1 MLLFQKEVTTPAVLP
16 AVPTEACVAG
26 NGGVR
31 SPRDNVSSPARV
43 AIGARAEIATAST
56 AAVGDQGRVVGPTQ
70 VNRRKRRKQRRF
82 WYGEQRADPTHDAG
96 LFTGVQDVT
105 EGDEIMRSIGWR
117 LPILAMSILSLNR
130 AQARAQEVLYLEA
143 ADWIP
148 TASVLTMPTSYV
160 AAGAYVFPTSYA
172 VPTVYAT
179 AYLTESALV
188 TPTTYLAPSYYET
201 RFRRRGLFGRRLVET
216 SRAYYIPTTA
226 YYPTTYYYPTT
237 FRSSAIVDAA
247 VMPTLYARTTSTRC
261 CGEVVDTPIVRDLP
275 ASSEPARST
284 VAASPAARSNRREQP
299 PVRSEP
305 AEDDSI
311 PSNVPELPTREA
323 DASQAGETTGAQ
335 AGSET
340 PKPPSNRVESPPA
353 PQLPRREQSTVRST
367 PSALTAAKPAAQG
380 QGVADLDTVTD
391 PAAEPKSTTRP
402 GPPASAAPAPGAEVP
417 RPVAP
422 TEGEELQPAPDQTAP
437 RTSGQRR
444 DSQRPVLTTPRSIR
458 PEFRNVLFGRVKARD
473 TSEPEEGVRV
483 SISNRQNTSERREAL
498 TDAFGRFAMRVPD
511 GDWTVSVTMPSG
523 RVYSV
528 SQIIVSNGQITDE
541 IGRDVPSLVI
551 TR

>member
-1 MLLFQKEVTTPAVLP
+1 
-16 AVPTEACVAG
+16 
-26 NGGVR
+26 
-31 SPRDNVSSPARV
+31 
-43 AIGARAEIATAST
+43 
-56 AAVGDQGRVVGPTQ
+56 
-70 VNRRKRRKQRRF
+70 
-82 WYGEQRADPTHDAG
+82 
-96 LFTGVQDVT
+96 
-105 EGDEIMRSIGWR
+105 MRSIGWR

-201 RFRRRGLFGRRLVET
+201 RFRRRVLFGRRLVET

-275 ASSEPARST
+275 VS
-284 VAASPAARSNRREQP
+284 
-299 PVRSEP
+299 SEP

-323 DASQAGETTGAQ
+323 DASQAGEMTGAR

-367 PSALTAAKPAAQG
+367 PSAPTAAKPAAQG

-422 TEGEELQPAPDQTAP
+422 TEGEELQPALDQTAP

-444 DSQRPVLTTPRSIR
+444 DSQRPVLTTPRYIR
-458 PEFRNVLFGRVKARD
+458 PELRNVLFGRVKALD

>member
-1 MLLFQKEVTTPAVLP
+1 
-16 AVPTEACVAG
+16 
-26 NGGVR
+26 
-31 SPRDNVSSPARV
+31 
-43 AIGARAEIATAST
+43 
-56 AAVGDQGRVVGPTQ
+56 
-70 VNRRKRRKQRRF
+70 
-82 WYGEQRADPTHDAG
+82 
-96 LFTGVQDVT
+96 
-105 EGDEIMRSIGWR
+105 MRSIGWS

-172 VPTVYAT
+172 APTVYAT

-216 SRAYYIPTTA
+216 SRAYYIPTNA
-226 YYPTTYYYPTT
+226 YYPTTYYDPTT

-261 CGEVVDTPIVRDLP
+261 CGEMVDTPIVRDLP
-275 ASSEPARST
+275 ASSEPAWST
-284 VAASPAARSNRREQP
+284 VAASPAARTDRREQP
-299 PVRSEP
+299 PVRSEQ

-311 PSNVPELPTREA
+311 PSKVPELPI
-323 DASQAGETTGAQ
+323 S
-335 AGSET
+335 
-340 PKPPSNRVESPPA
+340 
-353 PQLPRREQSTVRST
+353 QLPRREQSTVRST
-367 PSALTAAKPAAQG
+367 PSAPTAAKPAAQG
-380 QGVADLDTVTD
+380 QGDDLDTVTD

-402 GPPASAAPAPGAEVP
+402 GPPVSAAPAPGAEVP

-422 TEGEELQPAPDQTAP
+422 TEGEELQPALDQTAP

-444 DSQRPVLTTPRSIR
+444 DSQRPVLTTPRYIR
-458 PEFRNVLFGRVKARD
+458 PELRNVLFGRVEARD

-528 SQIIVSNGQITDE
+528 RQIIVSNGQITDE

>member
-1 MLLFQKEVTTPAVLP
+1 
-16 AVPTEACVAG
+16 
-26 NGGVR
+26 
-31 SPRDNVSSPARV
+31 
-43 AIGARAEIATAST
+43 
-56 AAVGDQGRVVGPTQ
+56 
-70 VNRRKRRKQRRF
+70 
-82 WYGEQRADPTHDAG
+82 
-96 LFTGVQDVT
+96 
-105 EGDEIMRSIGWR
+105 MRSIGWR

-143 ADWIP
+143 VDWIP
-148 TASVLTMPTSYV
+148 TASVLSMPTSYV
-160 AAGAYVFPTSYA
+160 AAGPAVFPTSYA
-172 VPTVYAT
+172 VPPVYAT

-216 SRAYYIPTTA
+216 TRAYYIPTTA
-226 YYPTTYYYPTT
+226 YYATTYYYPTT
-237 FRSSAIVDAA
+237 FRLTAIVDAA

-261 CGEVVDTPIVRDLP
+261 CGE
-275 ASSEPARST
+275 
-284 VAASPAARSNRREQP
+284 
-299 PVRSEP
+299 SEP

-323 DASQAGETTGAQ
+323 DASQAGETTGGQ

-353 PQLPRREQSTVRST
+353 PQLPRRAQSTVRST

-391 PAAEPKSTTRP
+391 PAAELKSTTRP
-402 GPPASAAPAPGAEVP
+402 GPPASTALAP
-417 RPVAP
+417 
-422 TEGEELQPAPDQTAP
+422 GEELQPAPDQTAP
-437 RTSGQRR
+437 RTSDQRI
-444 DSQRPVLTTPRSIR
+444 DSQRPVLTTPRYIR
-458 PEFRNVLFGRVKARD
+458 PELRNVLFGRVQARD

-541 IGRDVPSLVI
+541 IGHDVPSLVI